1 MIYSLAPNV
10 GAPDDDCAV
19 QLKDDLCNL
28 LSKGGFPLTKWASNS
43 QKVMEATPLQERV
56 PTLMSTADPEK
67 MSDSLRALGT
77 SWNTQDDL
85 LTFTNVSSILTE
97 ADPKT
102 KRSLISLYSRI
113 FDPMGLL
120 TPFLMVPKS
129 HFKKFGREVLTGIS
143 HWTLTSPKHG
153 KRGSRNWPT

>member
-1 MIYSLAPNV
+1 MYVDDILT

-43 QKVMEATPLQERV
+43 QKVMEATPLQERT

-67 MSDSLRALGT
+67 MSDSLKALGT

-85 LTFTNVSSILTE
+85 LTFTNVSSTTIHQHWSRRHRLVVLE
-97 ADPKT
+97 S
-102 KRSLISLYSRI
+102 KRRFQDIYFKSLCVYFYL
-113 FDPMGLL
+113 
-120 TPFLMVPKS
+120 
-129 HFKKFGREVLTGIS
+129 
-143 HWTLTSPKHG
+143 
-153 KRGSRNWPT
+153 